1 MSPVLPSPADPP
13 ASAAPPA
20 RLTARF
26 WGVRG
31 SIPTPQAGYLG
42 VGGNTSCVEVRAPD
56 GTVLVLDAGTGV
68 RALGYALAAEAAG
81 QPMHVH
87 VALSHFHWDHL
98 QGLPFFA
105 PLFAAGHKVSFYAV
119 TDDNRL
125 DRLLQGQMCF
135 PYFPV
140 PFHELEAATNTVS
153 LREGEPF
160 EVGPMTVRPF
170 PVNHPQGAHGFRIEC
185 GGATLVY
192 ATDYE
197 HGAPAFD
204 AGLRE
209 FVRGADVLISDAQ
222 YTPDEYALRGGW
234 GHTTWERAAALATEA
249 GVGRLYLFHHDP
261 AHDDAAL
268 GRIRA
273 AAREHF
279 PATELACEGD
289 EVRL

>member
-1 MSPVLPSPADPP
+1 MPSSVSKD
-13 ASAAPPA
+13 PA

-31 SIPTPQAGYLG
+31 SIPTPQVGFLG
-42 VGGNTSCVEVRAPD
+42 VGGNPSCVEVRAPD

-68 RALGYALAAEAAG
+68 RSLGYALAAEAAG
-81 QPMHVH
+81 EPMTIHV
-87 VALSHFHWDHL
+87 VLSHFHWDHL

-105 PLFAAGHKVSFYAV
+105 PLFAAGHEIIFYAV
-119 TDDNRL
+119 TDDGRL
-125 DRLLQGQMCF
+125 DRLLHGQMCF

-140 PFHELEAATNTVS
+140 PFTDLAASTRTVS

-160 EVGPMTVRPF
+160 TDGPMTVRPF

-197 HGAPAFD
+197 HGVPHFD

-209 FVRGADVLISDAQ
+209 AVRGADVLISDAQ
-222 YTPDEYALRGGW
+222 YTPDEYALRAGW
-234 GHTTWERAAALATEA
+234 GHTTWECAARLAAEA

-268 GRIRA
+268 ARICDCTREVFA
-273 AAREHF
+273 ASELARE
-279 PATELACEGD
+279 GD
-289 EVRL
+289 TVRL

>member
-1 MSPVLPSPADPP
+1 MPAPHSD
-13 ASAAPPA
+13 PA

-31 SIPTPQAGYLG
+31 SIPTPQAGHLG
-42 VGGNTSCVEVRAPD
+42 VGGNTSCVEVRASD
-56 GTVLVLDAGTGV
+56 GTILVLDAGTGI

-81 QPMHVH
+81 TPMTIHV
-87 VALSHFHWDHL
+87 VLSHFHWDHL

-105 PLFAAGHKVSFYAV
+105 PLFSPSHDVRFYAV
-119 TDDNRL
+119 TDDGRL
-125 DRLLQGQMCF
+125 DRLLHGQMCF

-140 PFHELEAATNTVS
+140 PFSDLAASTRTIS
-153 LREGEPF
+153 LREGEPLQL
-160 EVGPMTVRPF
+160 GPMTIRPF

-197 HGAPAFD
+197 HGVASFD

-209 FVRGADVLISDAQ
+209 AVRGADVLISDAQ
-222 YTPDEYALRGGW
+222 YTPDEYRLRVGW
-234 GHTTWERAAALATEA
+234 GHTTWEKAAHLARDA

-268 GRIRA
+268 ARICDC
-273 AAREHF
+273 AREEF
-279 PATELACEGD
+279 AASDLACEGS

>member
-1 MSPVLPSPADPP
+1 MSSD
-13 ASAAPPA
+13 SA

-31 SIPTPQAGYLG
+31 SIPTPQAGMLG

-56 GTVLVLDAGTGV
+56 GTVLVLDAGTGI

-81 QPMHVH
+81 EPMTIHV
-87 VALSHFHWDHL
+87 VLSHFHWDHL

-105 PLFAAGHKVSFYAV
+105 PLFSPSHDVRFYAV
-119 TDDNRL
+119 TDDGRL
-125 DRLLQGQMCF
+125 DRLLHGQMCF

-140 PFHELEAATNTVS
+140 PFDDLAASTATVS
-153 LREGEPF
+153 LREGEAF
-160 EVGPMTVRPF
+160 DVGPMTVRPF

-197 HGAPAFD
+197 HGLPSFD

-209 FVRGADVLISDAQ
+209 AVRGADVLISDAQ
-222 YTPDEYALRGGW
+222 YTPDEYRLRTGW
-234 GHTTWERAAALATEA
+234 GHTTWEKAALLARDA
-249 GVGRLYLFHHDP
+249 DVGRLYLFHHDP

-268 GRIRA
+268 GRICDC
-273 AAREHF
+273 ARDVFAPSH
-279 PATELACEGD
+279 LACEGD

>member
-1 MSPVLPSPADPP
+1 MPFSTE
-13 ASAAPPA
+13 PA
-20 RLTARF
+20 RLTVRF

-42 VGGNTSCVEVRAPD
+42 VGGNTSCVEVRAAD
-56 GTVLVLDAGTGV
+56 GTVLVLDAGTGA
-68 RALGYALAAEAAG
+68 RPLGYALAAEAAG
-81 QPMHVH
+81 RPMHVH
-87 VALSHFHWDHL
+87 MVLSHFHWDHL

-105 PLFAAGHKVSFYAV
+105 PLFAAGHAVTFYAV
-119 TDDNRL
+119 TDDGRL

-140 PFHELEAATNTVS
+140 PFGELAAATQTVS

-160 EVGPMTVRPF
+160 TVGSITVRPF
-170 PVNHPQGAHGFRIEC
+170 PVNHPQGAHGFRIES

-197 HGAPAFD
+197 HGVASFD

-209 FVRGADVLISDAQ
+209 AVRGADVLVSDAQ
-222 YTPDEYALRGGW
+222 YTPDEYTLRAGW
-234 GHTTWERAAALATEA
+234 GHTTWEKAARLARDA

-268 GRIRA
+268 ARICDS
-273 AAREHF
+273 AREVF
-279 PATELACEGD
+279 PGTELACEGL